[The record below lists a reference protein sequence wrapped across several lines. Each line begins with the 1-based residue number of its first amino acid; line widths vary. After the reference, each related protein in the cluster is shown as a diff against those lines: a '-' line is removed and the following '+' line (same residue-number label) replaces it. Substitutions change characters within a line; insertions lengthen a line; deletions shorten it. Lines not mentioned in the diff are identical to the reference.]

1 MFFLFSQE
9 HEAGDKYLQDTAG
22 VENVTLEETQQESGE
37 KIDIDNSVKMG
48 ITSNEKKIDAS
59 NLKIKIEKIDYSI
72 TGLTRR
78 YPLQLAVPIDKTIIF
93 QDEPSFLLYLDNTR
107 QRLQNLRTI
116 EESSIEY
123 EYIGVEEDIAL
134 VHIRITTKDTWNIIA
149 IPFPKYDSNKGF
161 VAKIKGKDYNF
172 LGSLQPLNLDI
183 AYILDNDK
191 ASAGS
196 IGLSFAYPFKAG
208 PLGAT
213 YRLDTTMDIE
223 KDRVGFDLNNAI
235 EFSYP
240 LKVLTVYFGYY
251 QGFNLN
257 KSRNEETRKKKQDEY
272 NGEKE
277 ELDIRSTYDKYF
289 FYSKFFS
296 YTPIKLHTFDYAG
309 ELLYTPYISFHGNW
323 AFKELIEREKR
334 GIIGTFS
341 HSLSISRIDWIGNF
355 RKGFYFNLDNSYYY
369 NFFLK
374 DTPTV
379 EVSTTLSGH
388 YYLFDR
394 IGIYSQFDA
403 FYIFSK
409 IPSQRA
415 GKNLRGILNR
425 RLITDTAITLN
436 LDIPIRI
443 YGFDFEKIT
452 GVEWTRFFGFELFI
466 SFFLDMA
473 WVHDFKSNRYFH
485 PVDGWYAGGI
495 ELIFY
500 PYKMRSIYFRG
511 SIGFDLSELK
521 NVKGINKISGIA
533 KRDGMSISEI
543 FIGIGLHY

>member
-1 MFFLFSQE
+1 MEDVL
-9 HEAGDKYLQDTAG
+9 HEEKG
-22 VENVTLEETQQESGE
+22 ENNSE
-37 KIDIDNSVKMG
+37 KTDEKASVQLN
-48 ITSNEKKIDAS
+48 TNVNKKEIDAS
-59 NLKIKIEKIDYSI
+59 TLKIKIEKIDYSI

-78 YPLQLAVPIDKTIIF
+78 YPLQLAVPIDSNTIF
-93 QDEPSFLLYLDNTR
+93 EDETSFLLYLDTTR
-107 QRLQNLRTI
+107 QHLKNLRTI

-123 EYIGVEEDIAL
+123 EYIGVEGDIAL
-134 VHIRITTKDTWNIIA
+134 AHITIITKDTWNIIA

-191 ASAGS
+191 KSSGS
-196 IGLSFAYPFKAG
+196 IGLSFAYPFKVG

-213 YRLDTTMDIE
+213 YKLDTTTNIE
-223 KDRVGFDLNNAI
+223 KNKIGFDLNNAI

-240 LKVLTVYFGYY
+240 FKIITLYFGYY

-257 KSRNEETRKKKQDEY
+257 KPRNEETKKKNKDEY
-272 NGEKE
+272 HEKE
-277 ELDIRSTYDKYF
+277 EDINTTPTYDKYF
-289 FYSKFFS
+289 FHTKFFL
-296 YTPIKLHTFDYAG
+296 YTPIKLHAFDYAG
-309 ELLYTPYISFHGNW
+309 NLLYTPYVSLHGNW
-323 AFKELIEREKR
+323 AFKRLEEREKR

-341 HSLSISRIDWIGNF
+341 HSLSLARVDWIGNF
-355 RKGFYFNLDNSYYY
+355 RQGFYFNLDNSYSY

-374 DTPTV
+374 DNPAI
-379 EVSTTLSGH
+379 EVSTTFAG
-388 YYLFDR
+388 YYSFFNLV
-394 IGIYSQFDA
+394 GIYSQFDA
-403 FYIFSK
+403 FYVFSHLS
-409 IPSQRA
+409 SQRA
-415 GKNLRGILNR
+415 GNNLRGILNR
-425 RLITDTAITLN
+425 RLTTDMAITLN

-443 YGFDFEKIT
+443 YNFDFEQIT
-452 GVEWTRFFGFELFI
+452 GIEWTRYFGFELFL

-473 WVHDFKSNRYFH
+473 WVHDLKTDRYFH
-485 PVDGWYAGGI
+485 PSDGWYAGGV

-500 PYKMRSIYFRG
+500 PHKMRSIYFRT

-521 NVKGINKISGIA
+521 NVKGFNKISGIA